1 MSRLVT
7 FGEIMLW
14 LALKGFLRFSQAT
27 NFYVVYGDGESN
39 VVVSLANFRIDKDFA
54 EREMNVGKILDII
67 KYLRS

>member
-14 LALKGFLRFSQAT
+14 LALKVFLRFSQAT
-27 NFYVVYGDGESN
+27 NFDVVYCDGESN
-39 VVVSLANFRIDKDFA
+39 VVVSLANFRIDKDFN
-54 EREMNVGKILDII
+54 EREMNVGKMLDII

>member
-14 LALKGFLRFSQAT
+14 LALKGFLGFSQAT

-54 EREMNVGKILDII
+54 ELKMYVRKVLDII
-67 KYLRS
+67 KSFRS